1 LDWTGATFAAPNHRT
16 VMNAVWLAL
25 ATAAPVAAAVP
36 ANCTQELLRVEG
48 TTITASYCLAGRT
61 YAAGADEL
69 AVPVTETFRTPGASF
84 QSSTTLRFVAG
95 EPTSRIMDR
104 LDLRPLGL
112 SGVLHLTLAFAS
124 GTVRIEGALLTPG
137 GITIK

>member
-1 LDWTGATFAAPNHRT
+1 
-16 VMNAVWLAL
+16 
-25 ATAAPVAAAVP
+25 
-36 ANCTQELLRVEG
+36 
-48 TTITASYCLAGRT
+48 
-61 YAAGADEL
+61 
-69 AVPVTETFRTPGASF
+69 
-84 QSSTTLRFVAG
+84 
-95 EPTSRIMDR
+95 MDR